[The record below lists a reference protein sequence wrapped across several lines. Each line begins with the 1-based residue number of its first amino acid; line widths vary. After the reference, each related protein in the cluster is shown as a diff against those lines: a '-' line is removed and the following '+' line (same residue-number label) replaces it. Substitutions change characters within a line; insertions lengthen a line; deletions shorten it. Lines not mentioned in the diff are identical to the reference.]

1 MLYIYKGFGRNQTLE
16 FKGNIFGYPAYFRV
30 TSVTGHVFNADFP
43 KEYQKWD
50 KVDPAEL
57 FYISTIKRLSNP
69 KVITSLHLVKNPL
82 NQKHFKAKTTQHL
95 QREARNCNYLVL
107 WLDNDKEGEN
117 ICFEVL
123 DCCKGS
129 MRKEKYQQ
137 IFRAKFSSL
146 VKQDLVAAFK
156 ALREGPNYN
165 ESISV
170 DARQIIDLKIGV
182 TFSRFQTSYFRQKYQ
197 SLNDNLITYG
207 PCQTPTLGFC
217 VARDEEIETFVP
229 RKFWRISPSITISG
243 AGKFDLS
250 WTGERLFHEADA
262 HAIRDTVEKAKEV
275 EVISAHESEALKS
288 RPQALNTVHML
299 KVT

>member
-1 MLYIYKGFGRNQTLE
+1 M
-16 FKGNIFGYPAYFRV
+16 
-30 TSVTGHVFNADFP
+30 
-43 KEYQKWD
+43 
-50 KVDPAEL
+50 
-57 FYISTIKRLSNP
+57 
-69 KVITSLHLVKNPL
+69 
-82 NQKHFKAKTTQHL
+82 
-95 QREARNCNYLVL
+95 QREAKNCNYLVL

-137 IFRAKFSSL
+137 IYRARFSSL

-156 ALREGPNYN
+156 ALRDGPNYN

-197 SLNDNLITYG
+197 SLDQNLITYG

-217 VARDEEIETFVP
+217 VAREEEIENFIPRTFY
-229 RKFWRISPSITISG
+229 RIAPSITVPG
-243 AGKFDLS
+243 AGKFELVWCGD
-250 WTGERLFHEADA
+250 RLFNQTDA
-262 HAIRDTVEKAKEV
+262 IIIRDAVESAKEA
-275 EVISAHESEALKS
+275 EVISVWESEASKS

-299 KVT
+299 KVRIYTNNIS